1 MCVSLVV
8 RIQTLVSVVTDLLAQ
23 ISLSHRHIIFP
34 IGNTEIQA
42 LSKGLM
48 SREEGRMMKNR
59 WSVAMAIGDHRKG
72 TCPAS

>member
-1 MCVSLVV
+1 MSLVV

-23 ISLSHRHIIFP
+23 ISLSHRHNTIFP